1 MTAPAD
7 MRGGWRA
14 ALRRRRCLVFIGMA
28 AVLFFLF
35 WPYLPSRPHCQW
47 EPIMEPLGKEYAGEV
62 LANLMSF
69 DVPYIYR
76 PGEIRVTLWDLW
88 DDDQWVGNSHYKPQY
103 YLYRERLEAGV
114 VPDSMIP
121 MSDRDCD
128 TIRFLAT
135 DPPSGAGPSRP

>member
-1 MTAPAD
+1 
-7 MRGGWRA
+7 
-14 ALRRRRCLVFIGMA
+14 
-28 AVLFFLF
+28 
-35 WPYLPSRPHCQW
+35 
-47 EPIMEPLGKEYAGEV
+47 MEPLGKEYAGEV
-62 LANLMSF
+62 LGNLMSF

-121 MSDRDCD
+121 MSGRDCD
-128 TIRFLAT
+128 TIRFLVT
-135 DPPSGAGPSRP
+135 DPPSGTGPSRP